1 MQQLQIDNCESSCIE
16 KRNICQSE
24 CQEWFEQRKY
34 RIRSSNAQKVLISQK
49 KKKIEILTENLFVKN
64 KKCSNITQ
72 EALNHE
78 KIRAYGKENLY

>member
-72 EALNHE
+72 EVLSHE
-78 KIRAYGKENLY
+78 KIRAYCKENLY